1 MSHRE
6 ALVAAAEGLLWERG
20 YEAMS
25 PQAVLRVSGA
35 GQGSMYHHFDGK
47 KSLAI
52 EALVRHES
60 VLWERTMATLG
71 NPEAGAFDAIL
82 AWLNSDRDAL
92 VGCRLGRLV
101 NESSVRADGE
111 LRAPITRYFE
121 RLHELLI
128 ERIEQATERGELG
141 RSIDPS
147 LLADLL
153 IAAIQGGYVLAL
165 ATGDATRVATATTAA
180 TQLLHCYASQQS
192 GTR

>member
-6 ALVAAAEGLLWERG
+6 ALVSAAEGLLWERG

-25 PQAVLRVSGA
+25 PQAVLRASGA

-52 EALVRHES
+52 EALARHEA
-60 VLWERTMATLG
+60 VLWERTMTTLG
-71 NPEAGAFDAIL
+71 NREVGAFDAIV

-92 VGCRLGRLV
+92 AGCRLGRLV

-111 LRAPITRYFE
+111 LRAPIARYFE

-128 ERIEQATERGELG
+128 DRIEQAIELGELG

-147 LLADLL
+147 VLADLL
-153 IAAIQGGYVLAL
+153 IAVVQGGFVLAL
-165 ATGDATRVATATTAA
+165 ATGDDTRVAKATTAA
-180 TQLLHCYASQQS
+180 TQLLHCYASEPL
-192 GTR
+192 GTQ